1 VSDANWSNQLHIALE
16 EWAAAR
22 TDRAQRSFHR
32 VLEGCQSEEMVVWR
46 AFLHNQLAL
55 LCLETGQWDEARHHW
70 DAALQSW
77 GAAGLQPDSPQL
89 AATLGWYADIL
100 DHYQF
105 RERARLLRTSGRVP
119 LIDPWQSE
127 SPVQSAFATSAGAP
141 VQNEESYQ
149 PMGGNSVSVQR
160 SGGATGTW
168 DELITQALELAGRAN
183 FPRAQNLFDQ
193 ARDQVVARRV
203 THPHLL
209 ALVYSAESIGAFVA
223 GQYPL
228 AEKAR
233 DQAKELWRT
242 PEQHSEDLQLFAQ
255 ALKAAGQENA
265 AALFMSRVG
274 KHEFPLLDPLTD
286 LQSGVARGQWKT
298 ATVDWLASLEEA
310 CKHFARG
317 NLVECQRRLD
327 SLAMQMEPQPAREA
341 LLGNLQALLAQ
352 AQGEEDE
359 ARTFYNR
366 ARTRWTNPN
375 TLSADLKILRRY
387 KLEKLAD
394 ALKAGHL
401 LDPADHGLVSEV
413 GTAAPPPRPEPAPPA
428 EVERVDPPARSFS
441 PVTVVLVLILALIAA
456 GVWRLLHP

>member
-1 VSDANWSNQLHIALE
+1 MSDANWSNQLHIALE
-16 EWAAAR
+16 EWAAGR
-22 TDRAQRSFHR
+22 SDRAQRSFHR
-32 VLEGCQSEEMVVWR
+32 VLEGCQSEEMAVWR

-55 LCLETGQWDEARHHW
+55 LCLETGQWEEARHHW
-70 DAALQSW
+70 EAALQGW
-77 GAAGLQPDSPQL
+77 GSAGLQPDSPQL

-105 RERARLLRTSGRVP
+105 CDRARLLRTDGRVP

-127 SPVQSAFATSAGAP
+127 SSLQSTFVASGTVSA
-141 VQNEESYQ
+141 QNEEAYQ

-160 SGGATGTW
+160 SGAAVGTW
-168 DELITQALELAGRAN
+168 DELVTQALELAARSN

-223 GQYPL
+223 GQYPP

-274 KHEFPLLDPLTD
+274 KHEYPLLDPLVD

-327 SLAMQMEPQPAREA
+327 GLAMQMEPQPAREA

-352 AQGEEDE
+352 AQGEEEE

-366 ARTRWTNPN
+366 ARTRWTNAN
-375 TLSADLKILRRY
+375 TLSADLKLLRRY
-387 KLEKLAD
+387 KLEKLAE

-401 LDPADHGLVSEV
+401 LDPADHGLLSEV
-413 GTAAPPPRPEPAPPA
+413 GTAAPPPRPEPAAPA
-428 EVERVDPPARSFS
+428 EVERVDPPVRSFS
-441 PVTVVLVLILALIAA
+441 FVTAALVLILALIAA
-456 GVWRLLHP
+456 GVWRLTH